1 MVQKPPGPGIIMDF
15 NSKRLRED
23 EAQNNNANEL
33 WQQMAK
39 KPRKNS
45 TEDRASQLENIIADA
60 QRELRSL
67 RGDVSNPFTTSCP
80 LLVSEGSMTSPP
92 MSPPSSGPKPISDL
106 DLWRPAE
113 LRRPDCVAT
122 AVSYGLVTRGEIE
135 YYYSRF
141 ITEISPF
148 LPFGIDAHESV
159 VEMERSQPLLTLAMV
174 VACAASVGPD
184 PMEHLVSFIDRV
196 ISERLFILGAPS
208 LEIVRTLVVLCVF
221 CQPNPGTKF
230 SVYMLMGISCTI
242 GLGLGSSD
250 DVKML
255 MNCKQISADLARI
268 TRQRIQTFL
277 SVYFSV
283 APVAVGTNKLR
294 LLQMLSDTYHCCDIL
309 LSTGD
314 DVDRLAAYTL
324 RLLSVGIEGL
334 RALSGNRGDI
344 SPSAVKLCLESYK
357 DRINAISSSLH
368 MVDPQEQECSKRKN
382 ITFTFTSFHTQLL
395 MEFNEGALNQLIFC
409 TSTPHPD
416 ILSSIVGEVS
426 TSAQKIIDKFT
437 ETCPTAVLFP
447 KYMYF
452 RPLHSLMALVRA
464 RLIMWALN
472 GSMDLQIEERYEQVK
487 QSCLSK
493 SNTYTGKHMLT
504 LLQRVERW
512 MALKLKPASNN
523 ATTTSI
529 DPTPNELLRRVI
541 KSLLMAVRTGHTG
554 SEHGVRHAFA
564 DEYFIRK
571 FSPECPASY
580 TPPSTIQMSDIFF
593 VDSNDQPETTPQDHL
608 YLLKEIFGESIVQ

>member
-1 MVQKPPGPGIIMDF
+1 MVQKTAGPGIIMDF
-15 NSKRLRED
+15 HSKRVAGD
-23 EAQNNNANEL
+23 DGHANE
-33 WQQMAK
+33 WGPAAK
-39 KPRKNS
+39 KPRMNS
-45 TEDRASQLENIIADA
+45 VEGRAVQLENIIADA
-60 QRELRSL
+60 QKELQSL
-67 RGDVSNPFTTSCP
+67 RGDASNPFTTSCP
-80 LLVSEGSMTSPP
+80 LIVSEGSISSPP
-92 MSPPSSGPKPISDL
+92 MSPPSSRPRPMSDL

-135 YYYSRF
+135 YFYTRF
-141 ITEISPF
+141 VTEISPF
-148 LPFGIDAHESV
+148 LPFGIDTHESV
-159 VEMERSQPLLTLAMV
+159 AEMERSQPLLTLAMV

-255 MNCKQISADLARI
+255 MNCKQISADVARI

-334 RALSGNRGDI
+334 RALSGNRGDL
-344 SPSAVKLCLESYK
+344 SPPAVKLCLESYK
-357 DRINAISSSLH
+357 DRLNAISSSLH
-368 MVDPQEQECSKRKN
+368 MLDPQDQECSKIKN
-382 ITFTFTSFHTQLL
+382 ISFTFMSFHTQLL
-395 MEFNEGALNQLIFC
+395 MEFNEGALNQLVFC
-409 TSTPHPD
+409 TTTPQSD
-416 ILSSIVGEVS
+416 MLSSILGEVS
-426 TSAQKIIDKFT
+426 SAAQKIIDKFI
-437 ETCPTAVLFP
+437 EACPSAVLFP

-452 RPLHSLMALVRA
+452 RPLHALMALVRA

-472 GSMDLQIEERYEQVK
+472 GSMDLQIEERYERVK
-487 QSCLSK
+487 HACISK
-493 SNTYTGKHMLT
+493 SNTYTGKHMLN

-512 MALKLKPASNN
+512 MALKLKPSTNGDSTN
-523 ATTTSI
+523 I
-529 DPTPNELLRRVI
+529 EPTPNELLRRVI

-564 DEYFIRK
+564 DEYFIRN

-580 TPPSTIQMSDIFF
+580 TPPSAVPMSDIFF
-593 VDSNDQPETTPQDHL
+593 VDSNEQPETTPQDHL
-608 YLLKEIFGESIVQ
+608 YLLKEIFGESIVR